1 MKKIVSLM
9 LIIALVLSFATTAL
23 AAPSKQTIHVSGK
36 VEDAS
41 KAIKVS
47 LKYGNMA
54 MYMNQFK
61 VGENGEYNITFQHS
75 DVKDLVLQVTQGG
88 EDVTSTVTSAYA
100 ESKNIVCDADVTDS
114 VINAEKVA
122 EIKEL
127 YNGTSD
133 DCLTAVVSYDKNN
146 KIQNVNVNKKTE
158 TGLDIFA
165 EDYKASGDT
174 AKIKVF
180 MLGDGRVDIPLAVKK
195 DQKPIK
201 VLAIGNS
208 YAVDAYAYLDDI
220 AVLEGIN
227 LELRIAQMGGA
238 TFTKHWK
245 VWTAETEA
253 GRKKYTENGE
263 AVDIAHFLEDGTEY
277 DFITIQQ
284 SSAHSGNREKY
295 LENAENVVKYL
306 REKQPKAEILI
317 HKTWSNEK
325 GSPVEAFEDYYKSN
339 QEWMTEEIDWC
350 VNNASEVLGKVKT
363 DSGLEVSPGGKPL
376 RIIPAGDAV
385 NIARQSP
392 MFQTTHNGNY
402 TWTTYK
408 EPENMEKL
416 YPDRVSLH
424 RDSYHLSHKYGRYMV
439 ALVWFSCLTGK
450 SVANDTFVNPQ
461 EVYRINDEERAILT
475 NAAEQAVINSG
486 IWR

>member
-9 LIIALVLSFATTAL
+9 LVVVLVLGLAATAL

-41 KAIKVS
+41 KAIKVA
-47 LKYGNMA
+47 LKYGNAA
-54 MYMNQFK
+54 MFMNQFK
-61 VGENGEYNITFQHS
+61 VNANGEYNVTFEYS
-75 DVKDLVLQVTQGG
+75 SVKDLVLQVTQGG
-88 EDVTSTVTSAYA
+88 EDVTTSVTSAYA

-114 VINAEKVA
+114 AISAEKIA

-127 YNGTSD
+127 YDGIGD

-146 KIQNVNVNKKTE
+146 KLQNVAVSKKAD
-158 TGLDIFA
+158 GLDILA
-165 EDYKASGDT
+165 EGYKAQDGA

-180 MLGDGRVDIPLAVKK
+180 MLGGGRVDIPLALKK

-220 AVLEGIN
+220 AILEGVN

-295 LENAENVVKYL
+295 LEDGENVVKYI
-306 REKQPKAEILI
+306 RERQPKAEILI

-461 EVYRINDEERAILT
+461 EVYHINDEERAILT
-475 NAAEQAVINSG
+475 NAAERAVVESG
-486 IWR
+486 TWR

>member
-9 LIIALVLSFATTAL
+9 LVVVLVLSFATTAL
-23 AAPSKQTIHVSGK
+23 AASSKQTIHVSGK

-47 LKYGNMA
+47 LKYGNSA
-54 MYMNQFK
+54 VFMNQFK

-88 EDVTSTVTSAYA
+88 EDVTTTVTSAYA
-100 ESKNIVCDADVTDS
+100 ESKNVVCDADVVNS
-114 VINAEKVA
+114 AISAEKVA
-122 EIKEL
+122 GIKEL
-127 YNGTSD
+127 YDGVSD
-133 DCLTAVVSYDKNN
+133 DYLIAVVSYDKNN
-146 KIQNVNVNKKTE
+146 KLQNVAVSKKAD
-158 TGLDIFA
+158 GLDILA
-165 EDYKASGDT
+165 EGYKAQEGA

-180 MLGDGRVDIPLAVKK
+180 MLGGGKVNIPLAGS
-195 DQKPIK
+195 KPQRTIK

-220 AVLEGIN
+220 AVLEGVN

-284 SSAHSGNREKY
+284 SSASSGDREKY

-306 REKQPKAEILI
+306 REKQPTAEILI

-350 VNNASEVLGKVKT
+350 VNNASEVLGKLKT

-376 RIIPAGDAV
+376 RVIPAGDAV

-424 RDSYHLSHKYGRYMV
+424 RDSYHLSYKYGRYLV
-439 ALVWFSCLTGK
+439 ALVWFRCLTGN
-450 SVANDTFVNPQ
+450 SIENNDFVNPTEKYQ
-461 EVYRINDEERAILT
+461 INDEERAILT
-475 NAAEQAVINSG
+475 NAAQRAVDESG
-486 IWR
+486 LWN